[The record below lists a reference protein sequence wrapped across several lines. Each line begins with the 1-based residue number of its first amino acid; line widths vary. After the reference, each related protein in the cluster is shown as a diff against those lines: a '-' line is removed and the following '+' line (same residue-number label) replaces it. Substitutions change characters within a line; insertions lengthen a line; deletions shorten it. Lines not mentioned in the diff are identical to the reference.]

1 VVSNNISFKMDIQFI
16 ERLEREMEEELPGQ
30 QAQFLMAPVE
40 RQQNYDV
47 PENSVLACVLALI
60 FPKKKDWHVALIERV
75 SDNVNDVHAGQL
87 SFPGGRFEESDYS
100 YQDCALREAEEELGI
115 HGADV
120 GIIGEL
126 TSLYIPVSNY
136 LIYPFIGFMGEEP
149 EYIIQKSEVQNV
161 IEVPLKHFLEP
172 KNKKKTDIDI
182 RNQLLKDVPYYD
194 VHNIPLWGATAMIM
208 SEFESVLRKT
218 M

>member
-1 VVSNNISFKMDIQFI
+1 MDIQFI

-40 RQQNYDV
+40 RQQIIEIPDDSN
-47 PENSVLACVLALI
+47 LACVLALI
-60 FPKKKDWHVALIERV
+60 FPKKKEWHVALIERV
-75 SDNVNDVHAGQL
+75 SDNLNDVHAGQL

-115 HGADV
+115 NGADV

-126 TSLYIPVSNY
+126 TSLYIPVSNF

-149 EYIIQKSEVQNV
+149 EYIIQKNEVQNV
-161 IEVPLKHFLEP
+161 IEVPLKYFLES

-182 RNQLLKDVPYYD
+182 RNQVLKDVPYYD
-194 VHNIPLWGATAMIM
+194 IHNIPLWGATAMIM
-208 SEFESVLRKT
+208 SEFESIIRKT
-218 M
+218 I